1 MILYAVRSTVTG
13 RFYKKYNDIHA
24 PFYRDKDI
32 AESLCDEANYSLKKY
47 APFEVVEYSLTE
59 INKWQPSSHTS

>member
-1 MILYAVRSTVTG
+1 MRLYAVRSTVTG

-32 AESLCDEANYSLKKY
+32 AESLCQDANGNLKEY
-47 APFEVVEYSLTE
+47 APFEVVEYGLTE
-59 INKWQPSSHTS
+59 INKD